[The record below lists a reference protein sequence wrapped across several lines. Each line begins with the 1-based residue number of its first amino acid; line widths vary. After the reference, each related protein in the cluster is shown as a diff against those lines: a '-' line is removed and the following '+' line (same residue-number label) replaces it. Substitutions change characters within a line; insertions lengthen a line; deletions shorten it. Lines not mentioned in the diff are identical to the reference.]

1 MPRSFLV
8 RRYKQQHARVLMEEE
23 RRYMKENEENT
34 EFYPCLKLDVNTT
47 QRREKPELQVTASV
61 PITDVAFEPANKA
74 PPRRKRSRG
83 RPRLPRFS
91 RFSLPLSETLLPAP
105 KLVKRRR
112 KQKKRQ
118 KLTSDQKPTRIGT
131 RKSTSIYRRSS
142 HTENESEMASPTPE
156 EEVGK
161 EEEEIQPVEQEINNN
176 DKPLCE
182 TTDDVAEGNSMEN
195 EARQEDL
202 SDKSGHETDTADNE
216 VEDEPTQEKTET
228 SKPEPP
234 RSAPECREKKSEPP
248 REQNRNT
255 SRTSGSS
262 KAKEHKCGRSPAP
275 HAHKC
280 PECGKQYSTSSNLA
294 RHRQTHRSVT
304 DKKAKQC
311 PHCDKIYVSMPA
323 LSMHIRTH
331 KLGCKCHICG
341 KCFSRPWLLQG
352 HIRTHTGEK
361 PFNCPLCYK
370 SFADKSNLRAHVQ
383 THSNVKPY
391 VCKRCNKAFALKSY
405 LYKHEESSCNR
416 DAA

>member
-8 RRYKQQHARVLMEEE
+8 RRYKQEHARVLMEEE
-23 RRYMKENEENT
+23 AIYTKEIEECPSNEHYPHTPLENSD
-34 EFYPCLKLDVNTT
+34 F
-47 QRREKPELQVTASV
+47 EKERPRLVDIEDGVFRPV
-61 PITDVAFEPANKA
+61 NKA

-91 RFSLPLSETLLPAP
+91 RPVDNLKVFIPSNTM
-105 KLVKRRR
+105 KKRRKHRR
-112 KQKKRQ
+112 KKN
-118 KLTSDQKPTRIGT
+118 SSIVQKPIRIGT
-131 RKSTSIYRRSS
+131 RRSTSIYRRLSNA
-142 HTENESEMASPTPE
+142 ENETTAPEPTPAKE
-156 EEVGK
+156 EDTTVEQADSDNLENVLHEIVQTESEDKLDNVTNINEPETEEV
-161 EEEEIQPVEQEINNN
+161 INS
-176 DKPLCE
+176 E
-182 TTDDVAEGNSMEN
+182 TTTVPPEEDDVTEVKDETPDEDDDYVFPSPPSPKETKYRGSGN
-195 EARQEDL
+195 
-202 SDKSGHETDTADNE
+202 
-216 VEDEPTQEKTET
+216 
-228 SKPEPP
+228 
-234 RSAPECREKKSEPP
+234 C
-248 REQNRNT
+248 
-255 SRTSGSS
+255 
-262 KAKEHKCGRSPAP
+262 
-275 HAHKC
+275 HKC

-361 PFNCPLCYK
+361 PFNCPMCK
-370 SFADKSNLRAHVQ
+370 KAFADKSNLRAHIQ

-416 DAA
+416 DSP